1 MRIDAGR
8 PDHQSSPNAETAM
21 RIRDWEPAMS
31 DKLDQTPGAA
41 RRGEPDGFAKRG
53 FVDENDVEGH
63 AMRRDGDG
71 AASRRDADL
80 GEGQHKRNAVPD
92 DGDDVEGHSMR
103 RDDDGAM
110 RRDDEGFSRR
120 VGPGEGH
127 SSRT

>member
-1 MRIDAGR
+1 M
-8 PDHQSSPNAETAM
+8 AM
-21 RIRDWEPAMS
+21 RIRDWEPTMS

-41 RRGEPDGFAKRG
+41 RRGEPDGFARRD
-53 FVDENDVEGH
+53 FVDETDVEGH
-63 AMRRDGDG
+63 SMRREGEG
-71 AASRRDADL
+71 NSARREADL
-80 GEGQHKRNAVPD
+80 GEGVSRRSAFPD

-110 RRDDEGFSRR
+110 RRDDEGFARR